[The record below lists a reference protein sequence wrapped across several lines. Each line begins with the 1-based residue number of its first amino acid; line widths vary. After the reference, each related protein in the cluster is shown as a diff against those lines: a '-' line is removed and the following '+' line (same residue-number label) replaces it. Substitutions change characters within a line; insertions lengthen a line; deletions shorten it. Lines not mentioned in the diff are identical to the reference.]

1 MPQRLRLLLKKRGT
15 RRTGSRRLATLGEG
29 ILGATLLVIGA
40 ASLYW
45 LVTQVLLSSEST
57 AGWWGWLLVVIPI
70 ALVVY
75 GGTALGM
82 LLWKSYASSERRA
95 VVVQKAAD
103 WELLGAEPAAG
114 PPSVP
119 AIAAVTD
126 SPGVRLRYRLPID
139 AAPGWVSFAMAAI
152 CLAWNTLVVVFVYQV
167 IHQHA
172 TGEPNWLLTW
182 LMVPFVLAGGWTLV
196 ALGRQIWMT
205 TLLGTTRVEVSD
217 HPFYPGGEYRG
228 FVSQTGRLR
237 MRWFQV
243 QLVCEE
249 HAIYQQG
256 TDVRV
261 ATERVYCQTL
271 FSQRKFDVVPGIAF
285 EASFAIPVPAAAM
298 HSFGA
303 PHNAVAWTVV
313 VRGRAVRWPEF
324 RRRFSV
330 SVYPKAATAHA
341 ADQPPAATERR
352 TP

>member
-15 RRTGSRRLATLGEG
+15 RRTGSRRLAKLGEG
-29 ILGATLLVIGA
+29 ILDASLLLVGA

-45 LVTQVLLSSEST
+45 LLGRVLLPSEST
-57 AGWWGWLLVVIPI
+57 AGWWPWLLVVIPI

-75 GGTALGM
+75 GGTALGL
-82 LLWKSYASSERRA
+82 LLWQSYASTERRA

-103 WELLGAEPAAG
+103 WELLGAEPGMG

-139 AAPGWVSFAMAAI
+139 AASGWVSFAMAAT
-152 CLAWNTLVVVFVYQV
+152 CLAWNTLVAVFVYQV
-167 IHQHA
+167 IRQHA
-172 TGEPNWLLTW
+172 AGEPNWLLTW
-182 LMVPFVLAGGWTLV
+182 LMVPFVLAGAWTLM

-205 TLLGTTRVEVSD
+205 TLLGATRVEVSD

-237 MRWFQV
+237 VRWLQV

-249 HAIYQQG
+249 YATYQQG

-271 FSQRKFDVVPGIAF
+271 FSRRKFDVVPGMAF

-298 HSFGA
+298 HSFAA
-303 PHNAVAWTVV
+303 PHNAVGWAVV

-324 RRRFSV
+324 QRRFPV
-330 SVYPKAATAHA
+330 CVYPRTSTAHA
-341 ADQPPAATERR
+341 ADEPRVAAGHKS
-352 TP
+352 P